1 MDKTKVIAKLY
12 DPDFWRALAY
22 LATAFGIALKPE
34 QQQAIITA
42 GLGISGFLHAFFPTN
57 PKP

>member
-1 MDKTKVIAKLY
+1 MDKLITKMS
-12 DPDFWRALAY
+12 DPDFWRSLVY
-22 LATAFGIALKPE
+22 MATAFGIALKPD

-57 PKP
+57 TPKS